1 MKSGQGESK
10 HLNMCLA
17 MCSEGNRRIPP
28 DVNLMKPTPIT
39 LLVCV
44 CVCVCVCGPV
54 FVRGVFAACLFW
66 APIVRKRALNARL
79 PPLEYR
85 IHARFYTRFHR
96 VCCQRPRGGFGGVP
110 GGCGGGGGSG
120 LGGFRGGS
128 GGVIIPFRT
137 TCVFACA
144 MLT

>member
-1 MKSGQGESK
+1 MPLGLGD
-10 HLNMCLA
+10 LN
-17 MCSEGNRRIPP
+17 
-28 DVNLMKPTPIT
+28 NLF
-39 LLVCV
+39 LLVGLGLFILSRNSVSNPFAV
-44 CVCVCVCGPV
+44 CICFICFLFLLFV
-54 FVRGVFAACLFW
+54 FFW

-79 PPLEYR
+79 LPLEYR
-85 IHARFYTRFHR
+85 IHARFIHVFIGFAARGPGGF
-96 VCCQRPRGGFGGVP
+96 RGGSGGLR
-110 GGCGGGGGSG
+110 GGGFRGGGGSG